1 MLGFAPQTFC
11 MEIPVVSQSKPAPV
25 PSGCAAL
32 KQGWQRGRYGLV
44 LFFLL
49 SLLAGCTLLRVV
61 LYAQFHP
68 AVPVGADVA
77 RAFLT
82 GFQRDLLALLL
93 TTVPL
98 LFWFWILPERRF
110 NTRWHRVLLTLTLFL
125 FWFVQVFL
133 YSTEYYFFE
142 EFKSRFNTVAVD
154 YLIYPHEVFVNI
166 WESYPVT
173 LIVGVCASVAGAWTW
188 GARRLF
194 RTMWMQPVR
203 ARWRFAWLAGALV
216 LAIGLGQTMP
226 FKGVRFSRERVM
238 NELANNG
245 SISFFAAALT
255 RNLDYAAFYKTL
267 QIEESYARVRKWLAE
282 PGVEFVSATNSIQRR
297 IPGDASRPRLNV
309 VLLMEESLGSEFFG
323 SLGRKRPTLTPE
335 MDKLAAEEGML
346 FTNVYAT
353 GNRTVRGFEGIL
365 SSFPPLP
372 GDSIVKRDQ
381 SENVETIARVLKR
394 DGYQT
399 LFLYGGR
406 AFFDNLGP
414 FTSRNGYDRVVEQKH
429 FAKPTFTTAW
439 GVCDED
445 LFMRGIEE
453 LRSLNQ
459 SGKPFLAT
467 FMSVSN
473 HKPYTYPKGR
483 IPEDPA
489 KQKRSHA
496 VKYSDYAL
504 GQFFKAAKKEA
515 FWTNTIFVMVAD
527 HGARVYGSQTIPMQS
542 YEVPLL
548 IAGPAVVQAPSRQG
562 MLGCLTDVT
571 PTVLGLL
578 GRPYESMFFGR
589 DLLKQP
595 GGPARVLINHN
606 RDIGLYAQERM
617 IVLSLMQT
625 VEYYRGDPKAVE
637 LERFDGGGPLETE
650 LEKDAAA
657 FFQVA
662 DDLYIHRRYRIDP

>member
-1 MLGFAPQTFC
+1 
-11 MEIPVVSQSKPAPV
+11 METPANPQSKPV
-25 PSGCAAL
+25 TPSGPDAVPKIA
-32 KQGWQRGRYGLV
+32 WHRGRYGLA

-68 AVPVGADVA
+68 AGPVGADLA
-77 RAFLT
+77 WAFLI
-82 GFQRDLLALLL
+82 GLQRDLLALLL

-98 LFWFWILPERRF
+98 LCWFWILPERRF
-110 NTRWHRVLLTLTLFL
+110 NTRWHRVFLTVALFL

-173 LIVGVCASVAGAWTW
+173 LIVGACAAVAGAWMW
-188 GARRLF
+188 AARQLF
-194 RTMWMQPVR
+194 RTMWTQPVR
-203 ARWRFAWLAGALV
+203 ARVRFAWLAGAV
-216 LAIGLGQTMP
+216 SLALALGQTVP

-255 RNLDYAAFYKTL
+255 RNLDYSAFYKTL
-267 QIEESYARVRKWLAE
+267 PLDESYARVRKWVAE
-282 PGVEFVSATNSIQRR
+282 PGVEFVSATNSILRR

-309 VLLMEESLGSEFFG
+309 VLLMEEAFGSEFWG
-323 SLGRKRPTLTPE
+323 SLGRKKATLTPE
-335 MDKLAAEEGML
+335 MDRLAAEEGLL
-346 FTNVYAT
+346 FTQLYAS

-372 GDSIVKRDQ
+372 GDAIVKRNQ

-414 FTSRNGYDRVVEQKH
+414 FTSRNGYDRVIEQKH
-429 FAKPTFTTAW
+429 FEKPTFTTAW

-453 LRSLNQ
+453 LRALNG

-504 GQFFKAAKKEA
+504 GLFFKAAKKEA
-515 FWTNTIFVMVAD
+515 FWTNTIFVVVAD
-527 HGARVYGSQTIPMQS
+527 HGARVYGSQSIPIHSYEIPM
-542 YEVPLL
+542 L
-548 IAGPAVVQAPSRQG
+548 IAGPAVVKAPGRPA
-562 MLGCLTDVT
+562 MLGCSLDVA

-578 GRPYESMFFGR
+578 GRPYQSMFFGR
-589 DLLKQP
+589 DLLKEP
-595 GGPARVLINHN
+595 GAPARVLINHN
-606 RDIGLYAQERM
+606 REIGLYAQERL
-617 IVLSLMQT
+617 VTLGLMQN
-625 VEYYRGDPKAVE
+625 VEYYRGDPKVVD
-637 LERFDGGGPLETE
+637 LERVDGGGALEAE

>member
-1 MLGFAPQTFC
+1 
-11 MEIPVVSQSKPAPV
+11 METPANPQSKPV
-25 PSGCAAL
+25 TPSGPDAVP
-32 KQGWQRGRYGLV
+32 KMGWHRGRYGLV
-44 LFFLL
+44 IFFLL
-49 SLLAGCTLLRVV
+49 SLMAGCTLLRIV

-68 AVPVGADVA
+68 TMPVGADVA
-77 RAFLT
+77 RAFLF
-82 GFQRDLLALLL
+82 GLQRDLLALLL
-93 TTVPL
+93 TTMPL

-110 NTRWHRVLLTLTLFL
+110 NTRWHRALLTVVLFG

-173 LIVGVCASVAGAWTW
+173 LIVGACAAVAGAWMW
-188 GARRLF
+188 AARQLF
-194 RTMWMQPVR
+194 RTMWTQPVR
-203 ARWRFAWLAGALV
+203 ARVRFAWLAGAV
-216 LAIGLGQTMP
+216 SLALALGQTVP
-226 FKGVRFSRERVM
+226 FKAVRFSRERVM

-255 RNLDYAAFYKTL
+255 RNLDYGAFYKTL
-267 QIEESYARVRKWLAE
+267 PLDESYARVRKWVAE
-282 PGVEFVSATNSIQRR
+282 PGVEFMSATNSILRR

-309 VLLMEESLGSEFFG
+309 VLLMEEALGSEFWG
-323 SLGRKRPTLTPE
+323 SLGRKKATLTPE
-335 MDKLAAEEGML
+335 MDRLAAEEGLL
-346 FTNVYAT
+346 FTQLYAS

-372 GDSIVKRDQ
+372 GDAIVKRDQ

-414 FTSRNGYDRVVEQKH
+414 FTSRNGYDRVIEQKH

-453 LRSLNQ
+453 LRGLNQ
-459 SGKPFLAT
+459 SGQPFLAT

-515 FWTNTIFVMVAD
+515 FWTNTIFVVVAD
-527 HGARVYGSQTIPMQS
+527 HGARVYGSQSIPIHSYEIPM
-542 YEVPLL
+542 L
-548 IAGPAVVQAPSRQG
+548 IAGPAVVKAPGRPA
-562 MLGCLTDVT
+562 MLGCSLDVA
-571 PTVLGLL
+571 PTVLGLI
-578 GRPYESMFFGR
+578 GRPYQSMFFGR
-589 DLLKQP
+589 DLLKEP
-595 GGPARVLINHN
+595 GAPGRVLINHN
-606 RDIGLYAQERM
+606 REIGFYAQERL
-617 IVLSLMQT
+617 VTLGLMQS
-625 VEYYRGDPKAVE
+625 VEYYRGDPKVVD
-637 LERFDGGGPLETE
+637 LERVDGGSALETE
-650 LEKDAAA
+650 LEKDATA

-662 DDLYIHRRYRIDP
+662 DDLYVHRRYRIDP